1 MTLSI
6 GSSQKEFLMAQR
18 NQHLPFKYMA
28 LKLRDITFVTDVSVP
43 TIETVKLVFKP
54 VFLKQFH
61 FLKPLDIINMT
72 LLK

>member
-18 NQHLPFKYMA
+18 NQHLPFKYMT

>member
-43 TIETVKLVFKP
+43 TIETVKLVFKR